1 MSSDKKDHNSDS
13 DSDGPPEEFTQEQA
27 KVEDAALRRIQR
39 ENKARFV
46 IPSLHHGRF
55 DMLWIEI
62 AFRCFCRVAREKKE
76 SRRHLLEKITPK
88 KSRKIE
94 TFEEEEAEE
103 EEDHEALA
111 NKGFLSKNIIDFLAQ
126 RDKQKNGSDSEQEE
140 ANKQHP
146 RKKKQKSSGIET
158 VLYKEIPPPECLKT
172 GLAFLKKRKAQVP
185 RSSSILNNSSQA
197 LRLITGAASA
207 NKHRQKK

>member
-39 ENKARFV
+39 ENKAR
-46 IPSLHHGRF
+46 
-55 DMLWIEI
+55 
-62 AFRCFCRVAREKKE
+62 VAREKKE

-94 TFEEEEAEE
+94 TFEGEEETEE

-126 RDKQKNGSDSEQEE
+126 REKLKNSSDSEQEE
-140 ANKQHP
+140 ANKEHP

-185 RSSSILNNSSQA
+185 RSSSILKNSSQA
-197 LRLITGAASA
+197 LRLITGAASTK
-207 NKHRQKK
+207 KHRQKK

>member
-39 ENKARFV
+39 ENKAR
-46 IPSLHHGRF
+46 
-55 DMLWIEI
+55 
-62 AFRCFCRVAREKKE
+62 VAREKKE

-94 TFEEEEAEE
+94 SFEEEEE
-103 EEDHEALA
+103 EALA

-126 RDKQKNGSDSEQEE
+126 REKLKNSSDSEQEE
-140 ANKQHP
+140 ANKEHP

-172 GLAFLKKRKAQVP
+172 GLDFLKKRKAQVP
-185 RSSSILNNSSQA
+185 RSSAILKNSSQA
-197 LRLITGAASA
+197 LRLITGAASTK
-207 NKHRQKK
+207 KHRQKK

>member
-39 ENKARFV
+39 ENKAR
-46 IPSLHHGRF
+46 
-55 DMLWIEI
+55 
-62 AFRCFCRVAREKKE
+62 VAREKKE

-94 TFEEEEAEE
+94 TFEEEEEEVEE

-140 ANKQHP
+140 TNKEHP

-185 RSSSILNNSSQA
+185 RSSSILKNSSQA
-197 LRLITGAASA
+197 LRLITGAASTK
-207 NKHRQKK
+207 KHRQKK

>member
-39 ENKARFV
+39 ENKA
-46 IPSLHHGRF
+46 
-55 DMLWIEI
+55 
-62 AFRCFCRVAREKKE
+62 RVAREKKE

-126 RDKQKNGSDSEQEE
+126 RNKQKNGSDSEQEE

-158 VLYKEIPPPECLKT
+158 VLYKEIPPPECLKI

>member
-1 MSSDKKDHNSDS
+1 
-13 DSDGPPEEFTQEQA
+13 
-27 KVEDAALRRIQR
+27 
-39 ENKARFV
+39 
-46 IPSLHHGRF
+46 
-55 DMLWIEI
+55 MLWIEI

-126 RDKQKNGSDSEQEE
+126 R
-140 ANKQHP
+140 NK
-146 RKKKQKSSGIET
+146 
-158 VLYKEIPPPECLKT
+158 
-172 GLAFLKKRKAQVP
+172 
-185 RSSSILNNSSQA
+185 
-197 LRLITGAASA
+197 
-207 NKHRQKK
+207 

>member
-39 ENKARFV
+39 ENKAR
-46 IPSLHHGRF
+46 
-55 DMLWIEI
+55 
-62 AFRCFCRVAREKKE
+62 VAREKKE

-94 TFEEEEAEE
+94 TFEEEEEEEEAEE
-103 EEDHEALA
+103 EEDPEALA

-126 RDKQKNGSDSEQEE
+126 REKQKNGSDSEQEE
-140 ANKQHP
+140 ANKQHL

-207 NKHRQKK
+207 KKQRQKK